1 MLKDFEVE
9 YENKYL
15 FEFYDWADK
24 NAAPMGLSRPAN
36 ILNCYQNLSPTG
48 F

>member
-1 MLKDFEVE
+1 MLIDFEVE

-24 NAAPMGLSRPAN
+24 NAAPMGNVIKLRKSIKKDCN
-36 ILNCYQNLSPTG
+36 I
-48 F
+48 